1 MVSRRNYL
9 TVAIMML
16 ILFFMFQFT
25 GVMKNQLNE
34 YGVNEYDQ
42 STYTHLNAENTFSD
56 TVSGSSASADVFYV
70 GAVSEDVAKV
80 VSSWCEYSKRT
91 LQTYQTL
98 SACETVPE
106 NQLIILDGLTTVRTD
121 ADILILQEWI
131 DKGVNIIFAR
141 MPDVSV
147 IQKSAQLE
155 QMLGINRIVITNVT
169 LNGMHLFS
177 GFFLGGERIYEAQNK
192 EDEKRQDLDHNIP
205 WYVTGAGTKAYLVG
219 TLTDEVFDQTV
230 PRSLLEEFSNME
242 KTSVKNNLLPAVIWR
257 YGTTNSKVFC
267 VNDDFL
273 TDVSGIGILSA
284 MTAQISDYEI
294 YPVVNAQNLV
304 AADMPAFSSENE
316 EKMQELYAQSAS
328 AVYREI
334 IWPSLV
340 ALQETTG
347 AKLTCMV
354 SPQFTYDDE
363 QEPDGSEVA
372 YYLKQLKEQDGELG
386 WSATN
391 RSNLS
396 VSEKLTLDKPFW
408 KDYGANYK
416 ITSAYLRD
424 GSQKAD
430 AVQALK
436 NEDVRTVVVSDDD
449 STSPIISYAGE
460 NITQQKV
467 TSAGITH
474 TFSDDLKLR
483 SMETALGYSN
493 ITLDL
498 LSVTYPE
505 TEQDSWEKMLRK
517 LSPNLTTFWKPFEAF
532 THTTLSESDQRIR
545 RFLAIDYEQERQN
558 NNITVKVDN
567 FDQQAWFVLRLNGET
582 VKSVKGGKST
592 RIEDGAYLIC
602 AEKDTI
608 TIKVGRKSGM
618 YYGSGQKSGEQE

>member
-1 MVSRRNYL
+1 MVSRRNYI

-70 GAVSEDVAKV
+70 GAVGGDVAKV

-98 SACETVPE
+98 SACETVLE

-155 QMLGINRIVITNVT
+155 QMLGINRIASTNVT

-205 WYVTGAGTKAYLVG
+205 WYVTGAGTKTYLVG

-354 SPQFTYDDE
+354 SPQFMYDDE

-396 VSEKLTLDKPFW
+396 VSEKFTLDKPFW
-408 KDYGANYK
+408 KDYGADYK

-483 SMETALGYSN
+483 SMETTLGYSN

>member
-1 MVSRRNYL
+1 MVSRRNFL
-9 TVAIMML
+9 TITIMIL

-42 STYTHLNAENTFSD
+42 STYTQLNAESVFSNE
-56 TVSGSSASADVFYV
+56 VPANALADVFYI
-70 GAVSEDVAKV
+70 GIASGDVAKV
-80 VSSWCEYSKRT
+80 VSSWCEYSKRS
-91 LQTYQTL
+91 LQMYATL
-98 SACETVPE
+98 SACDNVPE
-106 NQLIILDGLTTVRTD
+106 NQLIILDGRTTVRTD
-121 ADILILQEWI
+121 ADITILQEWI

-141 MPDVSV
+141 MPDISV
-147 IQKSAQLE
+147 IQRSNQL
-155 QMLGINRIVITNVT
+155 QQILGIDHILSTDVT

-177 GFFLGGERIYEAQNK
+177 GFFLGGERIYEAQTK
-192 EDEKRQDLDHNIP
+192 EDEKRQDLDHDIP
-205 WYVTGAGTKAYLVG
+205 WYVTGAGTKTYLVG
-219 TLTDEVFDQTV
+219 TLTDEMFDATV
-230 PRSLLEEFSNME
+230 PQSLLDQYTNME
-242 KTSVKNNLLPAVIWR
+242 ELSAKNILLPAVIWR
-257 YGTTNSKVFC
+257 YGTINSKVFC

-273 TDVSGIGILSA
+273 MDELNLGILSA
-284 MTAQISDYEI
+284 ITAQITNYDI

-334 IWPSLV
+334 IWTSLV
-340 ALQETTG
+340 ALQETTD

-354 SPQFTYDDE
+354 TPQFDYDDA
-363 QEPDGSEVA
+363 QEPDGSAVT
-372 YYLKQLKEQDGELG
+372 YYLKQLKEQNGELG

-391 RSNLS
+391 QSNLS
-396 VSEKLTLDKPFW
+396 VADKLAIDKTFW
-408 KDYGANYK
+408 KNYGADYK
-416 ITSAYLRD
+416 IASAYLRD
-424 GSQKAD
+424 GSQKSA
-430 AVQALK
+430 AALALK
-436 NEDVRTVVVSDDD
+436 DEDVRTLVVADEDT
-449 STSPIISYAGE
+449 TSPIISYATD

-517 LSPNLTTFWKPFEAF
+517 LSPNLTTFWKPFEVF

-545 RFLAIDYEQERQN
+545 RFLAIDYEQERQDD
-558 NNITVKVDN
+558 NITVRVKN

-582 VKSVKGGKST
+582 VKSVKGGSST
-592 RIEDGAYLIC
+592 KIEDGAYLIC
-602 AEKDTI
+602 AEKDKI

>member
-1 MVSRRNYL
+1 MVSRRNFL
-9 TVAIMML
+9 TITIMIL

-42 STYTHLNAENTFSD
+42 STYTQLNAESVFSNE
-56 TVSGSSASADVFYV
+56 VPANALADVFYI
-70 GAVSEDVAKV
+70 GIASGDVAKV
-80 VSSWCEYSKRT
+80 VSSWCEYSKRS
-91 LQTYQTL
+91 LQMYATL
-98 SACETVPE
+98 SACDNVPE
-106 NQLIILDGLTTVRTD
+106 NQLIILDGRTTVRTD
-121 ADILILQEWI
+121 ADITILQEWI

-141 MPDVSV
+141 MPDISV
-147 IQKSAQLE
+147 IQRSNQL
-155 QMLGINRIVITNVT
+155 QQILGIDHILSTDVT

-177 GFFLGGERIYEAQNK
+177 GFFLGGERIYEAQTK
-192 EDEKRQDLDHNIP
+192 EDEKRQDLDHDIP
-205 WYVTGAGTKAYLVG
+205 WYVTGAGTKTYLVG
-219 TLTDEVFDQTV
+219 TLTDETFDATV
-230 PRSLLEEFSNME
+230 PQSLLDQYTNME
-242 KTSVKNNLLPAVIWR
+242 ELSAKNILLPAVIWR
-257 YGTTNSKVFC
+257 YGTINSKVFC

-273 TDVSGIGILSA
+273 MDELNLGILSA
-284 MTAQISDYEI
+284 ITAQITNYDI

-334 IWPSLV
+334 IWTSLV
-340 ALQETTG
+340 ALQETTD

-354 SPQFTYDDE
+354 TPQFDYDDA
-363 QEPDGSEVA
+363 QEPDGSAVT
-372 YYLKQLKEQDGELG
+372 YYLKQLKEQNGELG

-391 RSNLS
+391 QSNLS
-396 VSEKLTLDKPFW
+396 VADKLAIDKTFW
-408 KDYGANYK
+408 KNYGADYK
-416 ITSAYLRD
+416 IASAYLRD
-424 GSQKAD
+424 GSQKSA
-430 AVQALK
+430 AALALK
-436 NEDVRTVVVSDDD
+436 DEDVRTLVVADEDT
-449 STSPIISYAGE
+449 TSPIISYATD

-498 LSVTYPE
+498 LSVTYPK
-505 TEQDSWEKMLRK
+505 TKQDSWEKMLRK

-545 RFLAIDYEQERQN
+545 RFLAIDYEQERQGD
-558 NNITVKVDN
+558 NIAVMVKN

-582 VKSVKGGKST
+582 VKSVKGGSST
-592 RIEDGAYLIC
+592 KIEDGAYLIC
-602 AEKDTI
+602 AEKDKI

>member
-1 MVSRRNYL
+1 MVSRRNFL
-9 TVAIMML
+9 TITIMIL

-42 STYTHLNAENTFSD
+42 STYTQLNVESVFSNE
-56 TVSGSSASADVFYV
+56 VPANALADVFYI
-70 GAVSEDVAKV
+70 GIASGDVAKV
-80 VSSWCEYSKRT
+80 VSSWCEYSKRS
-91 LQTYQTL
+91 LQMYATL
-98 SACETVPE
+98 SACDNVPE
-106 NQLIILDGLTTVRTD
+106 NQLIILDGRTMVRTD
-121 ADILILQEWI
+121 ADITILQEWI

-141 MPDVSV
+141 MPDISV
-147 IQKSAQLE
+147 IQRSDQLQ
-155 QMLGINRIVITNVT
+155 QMLGIDRILSTDVT

-177 GFFLGGERIYEAQNK
+177 GFFLGGERIYEAQTK
-192 EDEKRQDLDHNIP
+192 EDEKRQDLDYDIP
-205 WYVTGAGTKAYLVG
+205 WYVTGAGTKTYLVG
-219 TLTDEVFDQTV
+219 TLTDETFDATV
-230 PRSLLEEFSNME
+230 PQSLLDQYANME
-242 KTSVKNNLLPAVIWR
+242 ELSAKNNLLPAVIWR

-273 TDVSGIGILSA
+273 MDVSNLGILSA
-284 MTAQISDYEI
+284 ITAQITDYDI

-340 ALQETTG
+340 ALQETTD

-354 SPQFTYDDE
+354 TPQFTYDDA
-363 QEPDGSEVA
+363 QKPDGSAVA
-372 YYLKQLKEQDGELG
+372 YYLKQLKEQNGELG

-391 RSNLS
+391 RSDLS
-396 VSEKLTLDKPFW
+396 VADKLAIDKPFW
-408 KDYGANYK
+408 KNYGADYK
-416 ITSAYLRD
+416 ITSVYLRD
-424 GSQKAD
+424 GSQKSA
-430 AVQALK
+430 AALALK
-436 NEDVRTVVVSDDD
+436 NEDVRTLVVADEDA
-449 STSPIISYAGE
+449 TSPIISYATD

-498 LSVTYPE
+498 LSVTYPK
-505 TEQDSWEKMLRK
+505 TKQDSWEKMLRK

-545 RFLAIDYEQERQN
+545 RFLAIDYEQERQDD
-558 NNITVKVDN
+558 NITVRVKN

-582 VKSVKGGKST
+582 VKSVKGGTST
-592 RIEDGAYLIC
+592 KIEDGAYLIC
-602 AEKDTI
+602 AEKDEI

>member
-1 MVSRRNYL
+1 MVSRRNFL
-9 TVAIMML
+9 TITIMIL

-42 STYTHLNAENTFSD
+42 STYTQLNAESVFSNE
-56 TVSGSSASADVFYV
+56 VPANALADVFYI
-70 GAVSEDVAKV
+70 GIASGDVAKV
-80 VSSWCEYSKRT
+80 VSSWCEYSKRS
-91 LQTYQTL
+91 LQMYATL
-98 SACETVPE
+98 SACDNVPE
-106 NQLIILDGLTTVRTD
+106 NQLIILDGRTMVRTD
-121 ADILILQEWI
+121 ADITILQEWI

-141 MPDVSV
+141 MPDISV
-147 IQKSAQLE
+147 IQRSNQL
-155 QMLGINRIVITNVT
+155 QQILGIDHILSTDVT

-177 GFFLGGERIYEAQNK
+177 GFFLGGERIYEAQTK
-192 EDEKRQDLDHNIP
+192 EDEKRQDLDHDIP
-205 WYVTGAGTKAYLVG
+205 WYVTGAGTKTYLVG
-219 TLTDEVFDQTV
+219 TLTDETFDATV
-230 PRSLLEEFSNME
+230 PQSLLDQYANME
-242 KTSVKNNLLPAVIWR
+242 ELSAKNILLPAVIWR
-257 YGTTNSKVFC
+257 YGTINSKVFC

-273 TDVSGIGILSA
+273 MDVSNLGILSA
-284 MTAQISDYEI
+284 ITAQITNYDI

-334 IWPSLV
+334 IWTSLV
-340 ALQETTG
+340 ALQETTD

-354 SPQFTYDDE
+354 TPQFDYDDA
-363 QEPDGSEVA
+363 QEPDGSAVT
-372 YYLKQLKEQDGELG
+372 YYLKQLKEQNGELG

-391 RSNLS
+391 QSNLS
-396 VSEKLTLDKPFW
+396 VADKLAIDKPFW
-408 KDYGANYK
+408 KNYGADYK

-424 GSQKAD
+424 GSQKSA
-430 AVQALK
+430 AALALK
-436 NEDVRTVVVSDDD
+436 DEDVRTLVVADEDT
-449 STSPIISYAGE
+449 TSPIISYATD

-498 LSVTYPE
+498 LSVTYPK
-505 TEQDSWEKMLRK
+505 TKQDSWEKMLRK

-545 RFLAIDYEQERQN
+545 RFLAIDYEQERQGD
-558 NNITVKVDN
+558 NITVRVKN

-582 VKSVKGGKST
+582 VKSVKGGSST
-592 RIEDGAYLIC
+592 KIEDGAYLIC
-602 AEKDTI
+602 AEKDKI

>member
-1 MVSRRNYL
+1 MVSRRNFL

-42 STYTHLNAENTFSD
+42 STYTHLNAESVFSNEVPVNT
-56 TVSGSSASADVFYV
+56 SADVFYI
-70 GAVSEDVAKV
+70 GMASGDVAKV
-80 VSSWCEYSKRT
+80 VSSWCEYSKRS
-91 LQTYQTL
+91 LQMYATL
-98 SACETVPE
+98 SACDNVPE
-106 NQLIILDGLTTVRTD
+106 NQLIILDGRTTVRTD
-121 ADILILQEWI
+121 ADITILQEWI

-141 MPDVSV
+141 MPDISV
-147 IQKSAQLE
+147 IQRSDQLQ
-155 QMLGINRIVITNVT
+155 QMLGIDRILSTDVT

-177 GFFLGGERIYEAQNK
+177 GFFLGGERIYEAQTK
-192 EDEKRQDLDHNIP
+192 EDEKRQDLDHDIP
-205 WYVTGAGTKAYLVG
+205 WYVTGAGTKTYLVG
-219 TLTDEVFDQTV
+219 TLTDETFDATV
-230 PRSLLEEFSNME
+230 PQSLLDQYANME
-242 KTSVKNNLLPAVIWR
+242 ELSAKNNLLPAVIWR

-273 TDVSGIGILSA
+273 MDVSNLGILSA
-284 MTAQISDYEI
+284 ITAQITDYDI

-340 ALQETTG
+340 ALQETTD

-354 SPQFTYDDE
+354 TPQFTYDDA
-363 QEPDGSEVA
+363 QEPDGSAVT
-372 YYLKQLKEQDGELG
+372 YYLKQLKEQNGELG

-391 RSNLS
+391 RSDLS
-396 VSEKLTLDKPFW
+396 VADKLAIDKTFW
-408 KDYGANYK
+408 KNYGADYK
-416 ITSAYLRD
+416 IASAYLRD
-424 GSQKAD
+424 GSQKSA
-430 AVQALK
+430 AALALK
-436 NEDVRTVVVSDDD
+436 NEDVRTLVVAGEDT
-449 STSPIISYAGE
+449 TSPIISYATD

-545 RFLAIDYEQERQN
+545 RFLAIDYEQERQGD
-558 NNITVKVDN
+558 NIAVMVKN

-582 VKSVKGGKST
+582 VKSVKGGSST
-592 RIEDGAYLIC
+592 KIEDGAYLIC
-602 AEKDTI
+602 AEKDKI

>member
-1 MVSRRNYL
+1 MVSRRNFL
-9 TVAIMML
+9 TITIMIL

-42 STYTHLNAENTFSD
+42 STYTQLNAESVFSNE
-56 TVSGSSASADVFYV
+56 VPANALADVFYI
-70 GAVSEDVAKV
+70 GIASGDVAKV
-80 VSSWCEYSKRT
+80 VSSWCEYSKRS
-91 LQTYQTL
+91 LQMYATL
-98 SACETVPE
+98 SACDNVPE
-106 NQLIILDGLTTVRTD
+106 NQLIILDGRTMVRTD
-121 ADILILQEWI
+121 TDITILQEWI

-141 MPDVSV
+141 MPDISV
-147 IQKSAQLE
+147 IQRSNQL
-155 QMLGINRIVITNVT
+155 QQILGIDHILSTDVT

-177 GFFLGGERIYEAQNK
+177 GFFLGGERIYEAQTK
-192 EDEKRQDLDHNIP
+192 EDEKRQDLDHDIP
-205 WYVTGAGTKAYLVG
+205 WYVTGAGTKTYLVG
-219 TLTDEVFDQTV
+219 TLTDEMFDATV
-230 PRSLLEEFSNME
+230 PQSLLDQYTNME
-242 KTSVKNNLLPAVIWR
+242 ELSAKNILLPAVIWR
-257 YGTTNSKVFC
+257 YGTINSKVFC

-273 TDVSGIGILSA
+273 MDELNLGILSA
-284 MTAQISDYEI
+284 ITAQITNYDI

-340 ALQETTG
+340 ALQETTD

-354 SPQFTYDDE
+354 TPQFDYDDA
-363 QEPDGSEVA
+363 QEPDGSAVT
-372 YYLKQLKEQDGELG
+372 YYLKQLKEQNGELG

-391 RSNLS
+391 QSNLS
-396 VSEKLTLDKPFW
+396 VADKLAIDKTFW
-408 KDYGANYK
+408 KNYGADYK
-416 ITSAYLRD
+416 IASAYLRD
-424 GSQKAD
+424 GSQKSA
-430 AVQALK
+430 AALALK
-436 NEDVRTVVVSDDD
+436 DEDVRTLVVADEDT
-449 STSPIISYAGE
+449 TSPIISYATD

-498 LSVTYPE
+498 LSVTYPK
-505 TEQDSWEKMLRK
+505 TKQDSWEKMLRK

-545 RFLAIDYEQERQN
+545 RFLAIDYEQERQGD
-558 NNITVKVDN
+558 NIAVMVKN

-582 VKSVKGGKST
+582 VKSVKGGSST
-592 RIEDGAYLIC
+592 KIEDGAYLIC
-602 AEKDTI
+602 AEKDKI

>member
-42 STYTHLNAENTFSD
+42 STYTQLNAENTFSS
-56 TVSGSSASADVFYV
+56 TVSGVNASADVFYV
-70 GAVSEDVAKV
+70 GEASGDVSKV
-80 VSSWCEYSKRT
+80 VSCWCEYSKRT
-91 LQTYQTL
+91 VQTYQAL
-98 SACETVPE
+98 SACEAVPK
-106 NQLIILDGLTTVRTD
+106 NQIIILDGLTTVRTE
-121 ADILILQEWI
+121 ADINIIQEWM
-131 DKGVNIIFAR
+131 DKGVVLIFAR
-141 MPDVSV
+141 MPDVAV
-147 IQKSAQLE
+147 IQSSVQLQ
-155 QMLGINRIVITNVT
+155 QMLGIDQILRTNVT
-169 LNGMHLFS
+169 LDGMHLFS
-177 GFFLGGERIYEAQNK
+177 GFFLGGERIYEAQTK
-192 EDEKRQDLDHNIP
+192 EDEKRQDLDHDIP
-205 WYVTGAGTKAYLVG
+205 WYVTGAGTKTYLVG
-219 TLTDEVFDQTV
+219 TLTDETFDATV
-230 PRSLLEEFSNME
+230 PQSLLDQYTNME
-242 KTSVKNNLLPAVIWR
+242 EISAKNNLLPAVIWR
-257 YGTTNSKVFC
+257 YGTANSKVFC

-273 TDVSGIGILSA
+273 TDVSNLGILSA
-284 MTAQISDYEI
+284 IAAQITDYDI

-304 AADMPAFSSENE
+304 AADMPAFRSENE

-354 SPQFTYDDE
+354 TPQFTYDDA
-363 QEPDGSEVA
+363 QEPDGSVVA
-372 YYLKQLKEQDGELG
+372 YYLKQLKEQNGELG
-386 WSATN
+386 WSMTN

-396 VSEKLTLDKPFW
+396 IADKLAMDKPFW
-408 KDYGANYK
+408 KTYGADYK

-424 GSQKAD
+424 GSQKSA
-430 AVQALK
+430 AALALK
-436 NEDVRTVVVSDDD
+436 NEDVRTFVVADEDA
-449 STSPIISYAGE
+449 TSPIISYATDH
-460 NITQQKV
+460 ITQQKV

-498 LSVTYPE
+498 FSVTYPE

-517 LSPNLTTFWKPFEAF
+517 ISPNLTTFWKPFEAF

-545 RFLAIDYEQERQN
+545 RFLAIDYEQERQDD
-558 NNITVKVDN
+558 NITVRLKN

-582 VKSVKGGKST
+582 VKSVKGGTSAK
-592 RIEDGAYLIC
+592 IEDGAYLIC
-602 AEKDTI
+602 AEKDEI
-608 TIKVGRKSGM
+608 TIEVGRKSGM

>member
-70 GAVSEDVAKV
+70 GAVGGDVAKV

-155 QMLGINRIVITNVT
+155 QMLGINRIASTNVT

-205 WYVTGAGTKAYLVG
+205 WYVTGAGTKTYLVG

-304 AADMPAFSSENE
+304 AADMSAFSSENE

-396 VSEKLTLDKPFW
+396 VSEKFTLDKPFW
-408 KDYGANYK
+408 KDYGADYK
-416 ITSAYLRD
+416 ITSAYLRE

-449 STSPIISYAGE
+449 STSPIISYADE

-467 TSAGITH
+467 MSAGITH

-567 FDQQAWFVLRLNGET
+567 FDQQAWFVLCLNGET

>member
-1 MVSRRNYL
+1 MVSRRNFL
-9 TVAIMML
+9 TITIMIL

-42 STYTHLNAENTFSD
+42 STYTQLNAESVFSNE
-56 TVSGSSASADVFYV
+56 VPANALADVFYI
-70 GAVSEDVAKV
+70 GMASGDVAKV
-80 VSSWCEYSKRT
+80 VSSWCEYSKRS
-91 LQTYQTL
+91 LQMYATL
-98 SACETVPE
+98 SACDNVPE
-106 NQLIILDGLTTVRTD
+106 NQLIILDGRTTVRTD
-121 ADILILQEWI
+121 ADITILQEWI

-141 MPDVSV
+141 MPDISV
-147 IQKSAQLE
+147 IQRSNQLQ
-155 QMLGINRIVITNVT
+155 QMLGIDRILSTDVT

-177 GFFLGGERIYEAQNK
+177 GFFLGGERIYEAQTK
-192 EDEKRQDLDHNIP
+192 EDEKRQDLDHDIP
-205 WYVTGAGTKAYLVG
+205 WYVTGAGTKTYLVG
-219 TLTDEVFDQTV
+219 TLTDEMFDATV
-230 PRSLLEEFSNME
+230 PQSLLDQYTNME
-242 KTSVKNNLLPAVIWR
+242 ELSAKNILLPAVIWR
-257 YGTTNSKVFC
+257 YGTINSKVFC

-273 TDVSGIGILSA
+273 MDELNLGILSA
-284 MTAQISDYEI
+284 ITAQITNYDI

-334 IWPSLV
+334 IWTSLV
-340 ALQETTG
+340 ALQETTD

-354 SPQFTYDDE
+354 TPQFDYDDA
-363 QEPDGSEVA
+363 QEPDGSAVT
-372 YYLKQLKEQDGELG
+372 YYLKQLKEQNGELG

-391 RSNLS
+391 QSNLS
-396 VSEKLTLDKPFW
+396 VADKLAIDKPFW
-408 KDYGANYK
+408 KNYGADYK
-416 ITSAYLRD
+416 IASAYLRD
-424 GSQKAD
+424 GSQKSA
-430 AVQALK
+430 AALALK
-436 NEDVRTVVVSDDD
+436 DEDVRTLVVADEDT
-449 STSPIISYAGE
+449 TSPIISYATD

-498 LSVTYPE
+498 LSVTYPK
-505 TEQDSWEKMLRK
+505 TKQDSWEKMLRK

-545 RFLAIDYEQERQN
+545 RFLAIDYEQERQGD
-558 NNITVKVDN
+558 NITVRVKN

-582 VKSVKGGKST
+582 VKSVKGGTST
-592 RIEDGAYLIC
+592 KIEDGAYLIC
-602 AEKDTI
+602 AEKDKI

>member
-1 MVSRRNYL
+1 MVSRRNFL

-42 STYTHLNAENTFSD
+42 STYTHLNAESAFSNEVPVNT
-56 TVSGSSASADVFYV
+56 SADVFYI
-70 GAVSEDVAKV
+70 GMASGDVAKV
-80 VSSWCEYSKRT
+80 VSSWCEYSKRSQ
-91 LQTYQTL
+91 QTYVTL
-98 SACETVPE
+98 SACDNVPE
-106 NQLIILDGLTTVRTD
+106 HQLIILDGRTMVRTD
-121 ADILILQEWI
+121 ADITILQEWI

-141 MPDVSV
+141 MPDISV
-147 IQKSAQLE
+147 IQRSDQLQ
-155 QMLGINRIVITNVT
+155 QMLGIDRILSTDVT

-177 GFFLGGERIYEAQNK
+177 GFFLGGERIYEAQTK
-192 EDEKRQDLDHNIP
+192 EDEKRQDLDHDIP
-205 WYVTGAGTKAYLVG
+205 WYVTGAGTKTYLVG
-219 TLTDEVFDQTV
+219 TLTDETFDATV
-230 PRSLLEEFSNME
+230 PQSLLDQYANME
-242 KTSVKNNLLPAVIWR
+242 ELSAKNNLLPAVIWR
-257 YGTTNSKVFC
+257 YGTANSKVFC

-273 TDVSGIGILSA
+273 TDVSDLGILSA
-284 MTAQISDYEI
+284 IAAQITDYDI

-340 ALQETTG
+340 ALQETTD
-347 AKLTCMV
+347 AKLTCMDT
-354 SPQFTYDDE
+354 PQFTYDDA
-363 QEPDGSEVA
+363 QEPDGSAVA
-372 YYLKQLKEQDGELG
+372 YYLKQLKEQNGELG

-391 RSNLS
+391 RSDLS
-396 VSEKLTLDKPFW
+396 VADKLAIDKPFW
-408 KDYGANYK
+408 KNYGADYK

-424 GSQKAD
+424 GSQKSA
-430 AVQALK
+430 AALALK
-436 NEDVRTVVVSDDD
+436 NEDVRTLVVADEDA
-449 STSPIISYAGE
+449 TSPIISYATD

-505 TEQDSWEKMLRK
+505 TKQDSWEKMLRK
-517 LSPNLTTFWKPFEAF
+517 FSPNLTTFWKPFEAF

-545 RFLAIDYEQERQN
+545 RFLAIDYEQERQDD
-558 NNITVKVDN
+558 NITVRVKN

-582 VKSVKGGKST
+582 VKSVKGGTST
-592 RIEDGAYLIC
+592 KIEDGAYLIW
-602 AEKDTI
+602 AEKDEI

>member
-1 MVSRRNYL
+1 MVSRRNFL

-42 STYTHLNAENTFSD
+42 STYTHLNAESAFSNEVPVNT
-56 TVSGSSASADVFYV
+56 SADVFYI
-70 GAVSEDVAKV
+70 GMASGDVAKV
-80 VSSWCEYSKRT
+80 VSSWCEYSKRS
-91 LQTYQTL
+91 LQMYVTL
-98 SACETVPE
+98 SACDNVPE
-106 NQLIILDGLTTVRTD
+106 NQLIILDGRTTVRTD
-121 ADILILQEWI
+121 ADITILQEWI

-141 MPDVSV
+141 MPDISV
-147 IQKSAQLE
+147 IQRSDQLQ
-155 QMLGINRIVITNVT
+155 QMLGIDRILSTDVT

-177 GFFLGGERIYEAQNK
+177 GFFLGGERIYEAQKK
-192 EDEKRQDLDHNIP
+192 EDEKRQDLDHDIP
-205 WYVTGAGTKAYLVG
+205 WYVTGAGTKTYLVG
-219 TLTDEVFDQTV
+219 TLTDEMFDATV
-230 PRSLLEEFSNME
+230 PQSLLDQYANME
-242 KTSVKNNLLPAVIWR
+242 ELSAKNNLLPAVIWR

-273 TDVSGIGILSA
+273 MDVSNLGILSA
-284 MTAQISDYEI
+284 ITAQITDYDI

-340 ALQETTG
+340 ALQETTD

-354 SPQFTYDDE
+354 TPQFTYDDA
-363 QEPDGSEVA
+363 QEPDGSAVT
-372 YYLKQLKEQDGELG
+372 YYLKQLKEQNGELG

-391 RSNLS
+391 QSNLS
-396 VSEKLTLDKPFW
+396 VADKLAIDKTFW
-408 KDYGANYK
+408 KNYGADYK
-416 ITSAYLRD
+416 IASAYLRD
-424 GSQKAD
+424 GSQKSA
-430 AVQALK
+430 AALALK
-436 NEDVRTVVVSDDD
+436 DEDVRTLVVADEDT
-449 STSPIISYAGE
+449 TSPIISYATD

-498 LSVTYPE
+498 LSVTYPK
-505 TEQDSWEKMLRK
+505 TKQDSWEKMLRK

-545 RFLAIDYEQERQN
+545 RFLAIDYEQERQGD
-558 NNITVKVDN
+558 NIAVMVKN

-582 VKSVKGGKST
+582 VKSVKGGSST
-592 RIEDGAYLIC
+592 KIEDGAYLIC
-602 AEKDTI
+602 AEKDKI

>member
-56 TVSGSSASADVFYV
+56 TVSGSSASEDVFYV
-70 GAVSEDVAKV
+70 GAVSGDVAKV

-91 LQTYQTL
+91 LQTCQTL

-155 QMLGINRIVITNVT
+155 QMLGINSIVTTDVT

-205 WYVTGAGTKAYLVG
+205 WYVTGAGTKTYLVG

-267 VNDDFL
+267 MNDDFL

-363 QEPDGSEVA
+363 QEPDGSEVT

-408 KDYGANYK
+408 KDYGADYK

>member
-1 MVSRRNYL
+1 MVSRRNFL
-9 TVAIMML
+9 TITIMIL

-42 STYTHLNAENTFSD
+42 STYTQLNVESVFSNE
-56 TVSGSSASADVFYV
+56 VPANALADVFYI
-70 GAVSEDVAKV
+70 GIASGDVAKV
-80 VSSWCEYSKRT
+80 VSSWCEYSKRS
-91 LQTYQTL
+91 LQMYATL
-98 SACETVPE
+98 SACDNVPE
-106 NQLIILDGLTTVRTD
+106 NQLIILDGRTTVRTD
-121 ADILILQEWI
+121 ADITILQEWI

-141 MPDVSV
+141 MPDISV
-147 IQKSAQLE
+147 IQRSNQL
-155 QMLGINRIVITNVT
+155 QQILGIDHILSTDVT

-177 GFFLGGERIYEAQNK
+177 GFFLGGERIYEAQTK
-192 EDEKRQDLDHNIP
+192 EDEKRQDLDHDIP
-205 WYVTGAGTKAYLVG
+205 WYVTGAGTKTYLVG
-219 TLTDEVFDQTV
+219 TLTDEMFDATV
-230 PRSLLEEFSNME
+230 PQSLLDQYTNME
-242 KTSVKNNLLPAVIWR
+242 ELSAKNILLPAVIWR
-257 YGTTNSKVFC
+257 YGTINSKVFC

-273 TDVSGIGILSA
+273 MDELNLGILSA
-284 MTAQISDYEI
+284 ITAQITNYDI

-334 IWPSLV
+334 IWTSLV
-340 ALQETTG
+340 ALQETTD

-354 SPQFTYDDE
+354 TPQFDYDDA
-363 QEPDGSEVA
+363 QEPDGSAVT
-372 YYLKQLKEQDGELG
+372 YYLKQLKEQNGELG

-391 RSNLS
+391 QSNLS
-396 VSEKLTLDKPFW
+396 VADKLAIDKTFW
-408 KDYGANYK
+408 KNYGADYK
-416 ITSAYLRD
+416 IASAYLRD
-424 GSQKAD
+424 GSQKSA
-430 AVQALK
+430 AALALK
-436 NEDVRTVVVSDDD
+436 DEDVRTLVVADEDT
-449 STSPIISYAGE
+449 TSPIISYATD

-498 LSVTYPE
+498 LSVTYPK
-505 TEQDSWEKMLRK
+505 TKQDSWEKMLRK

-545 RFLAIDYEQERQN
+545 RFLAIDYEQERQGD
-558 NNITVKVDN
+558 NITVRVKN

-582 VKSVKGGKST
+582 VKSVKGGTST
-592 RIEDGAYLIC
+592 KIEDGAYLIC
-602 AEKDTI
+602 AEKDKI
-608 TIKVGRKSGM
+608 IIKVGRKSGM

>member
-1 MVSRRNYL
+1 MVSRRNFL
-9 TVAIMML
+9 TITIMIL

-42 STYTHLNAENTFSD
+42 STYTQLNAESVFSNE
-56 TVSGSSASADVFYV
+56 VPANALADVFYI
-70 GAVSEDVAKV
+70 GMASGDVAKV
-80 VSSWCEYSKRT
+80 VSSWCEYSKRS
-91 LQTYQTL
+91 LQMYATL
-98 SACETVPE
+98 SACDNVPE
-106 NQLIILDGLTTVRTD
+106 NQLIILDGRTTVRTD
-121 ADILILQEWI
+121 ADITILQEWI

-141 MPDVSV
+141 MPDISV
-147 IQKSAQLE
+147 IQRSDQLQ
-155 QMLGINRIVITNVT
+155 QMLGIDRILSTDVT

-177 GFFLGGERIYEAQNK
+177 GFFLGGERIYEAQTK
-192 EDEKRQDLDHNIP
+192 EDEKRQDLDHDIP
-205 WYVTGAGTKAYLVG
+205 WYVTGAGTKTYLVG
-219 TLTDEVFDQTV
+219 TLTDEMFDATV
-230 PRSLLEEFSNME
+230 PQSLLDQYTNME
-242 KTSVKNNLLPAVIWR
+242 ELSAKNILLPAVIWR
-257 YGTTNSKVFC
+257 YGTINSKVFC

-273 TDVSGIGILSA
+273 MDELNLGILSA
-284 MTAQISDYEI
+284 ITAQITNYDI

-334 IWPSLV
+334 IWTSLV
-340 ALQETTG
+340 ALQETTD

-354 SPQFTYDDE
+354 TPQFTYDDA

-372 YYLKQLKEQDGELG
+372 YYLKQLKEQNGELG

-391 RSNLS
+391 RSDLS
-396 VSEKLTLDKPFW
+396 VADKLAIDKPFW
-408 KDYGANYK
+408 KNYGADYK

-424 GSQKAD
+424 GSQKSA
-430 AVQALK
+430 AALALK
-436 NEDVRTVVVSDDD
+436 DEDVRTLVVADEDT
-449 STSPIISYAGE
+449 TSPIISYATD

-498 LSVTYPE
+498 LSVTYPK
-505 TEQDSWEKMLRK
+505 TKQDSWEKMLRK

-545 RFLAIDYEQERQN
+545 RFLAIDYEQERQGD
-558 NNITVKVDN
+558 NIAVMVKN

-582 VKSVKGGKST
+582 VKSVKGGSST
-592 RIEDGAYLIC
+592 KIEDGAYLIC
-602 AEKDTI
+602 AEKDKI

>member
-1 MVSRRNYL
+1 MVSRRNFL
-9 TVAIMML
+9 TITIMIL

-42 STYTHLNAENTFSD
+42 STYTQLNAESVFSNE
-56 TVSGSSASADVFYV
+56 VPVNMSADVFYI
-70 GAVSEDVAKV
+70 GMASGDVAKV
-80 VSSWCEYSKRT
+80 VSSWCEYSKRS
-91 LQTYQTL
+91 LQMYATL
-98 SACETVPE
+98 SACDNVPE
-106 NQLIILDGLTTVRTD
+106 NQLIILDGRTTVRTD
-121 ADILILQEWI
+121 ADITILQEWI
-131 DKGVNIIFAR
+131 GKGVNIIFAR
-141 MPDVSV
+141 MPDISV
-147 IQKSAQLE
+147 IQRSNQL
-155 QMLGINRIVITNVT
+155 QQILGIDHILSTDVT

-177 GFFLGGERIYEAQNK
+177 GFFLGGERIYEAQTK
-192 EDEKRQDLDHNIP
+192 EDEKRQDLDHDIP
-205 WYVTGAGTKAYLVG
+205 WYVTGAGTKTYLVG
-219 TLTDEVFDQTV
+219 TLTDEMFDATV
-230 PRSLLEEFSNME
+230 PQSLLDQYTNME
-242 KTSVKNNLLPAVIWR
+242 ELSAKNILLPAVIWR
-257 YGTTNSKVFC
+257 YGTINSKVFC

-273 TDVSGIGILSA
+273 MDELNLGILSA
-284 MTAQISDYEI
+284 ITAQITNYDI

-334 IWPSLV
+334 IWTSLV
-340 ALQETTG
+340 ALQETTD

-354 SPQFTYDDE
+354 TPQFDYDDA
-363 QEPDGSEVA
+363 QEPDGSAVT
-372 YYLKQLKEQDGELG
+372 YYLKQLKEQNGELG

-391 RSNLS
+391 QSNLC
-396 VSEKLTLDKPFW
+396 VADKLAIDKTFW
-408 KDYGANYK
+408 KNYGADYK
-416 ITSAYLRD
+416 IASAYLRD
-424 GSQKAD
+424 GSQKSA
-430 AVQALK
+430 AALALK
-436 NEDVRTVVVSDDD
+436 DEDVRTLVVAGEDT
-449 STSPIISYAGE
+449 TSPIISYATD

-498 LSVTYPE
+498 LSVTYPK
-505 TEQDSWEKMLRK
+505 TKQDSWEKMLRK

-545 RFLAIDYEQERQN
+545 RFLAIDYEQERQGD
-558 NNITVKVDN
+558 NIAVMVKN

-582 VKSVKGGKST
+582 VKSVKGGSST
-592 RIEDGAYLIC
+592 KIEDGAYLIC
-602 AEKDTI
+602 AEKDKI

>member
-1 MVSRRNYL
+1 MVSRRNFL

-42 STYTHLNAENTFSD
+42 STYTQLNAESVFSNEVPVNT
-56 TVSGSSASADVFYV
+56 SADVFYI
-70 GAVSEDVAKV
+70 GMASGDVAKV
-80 VSSWCEYSKRT
+80 VSSWCEYSKRS
-91 LQTYQTL
+91 LQMYATL
-98 SACETVPE
+98 SACDNVPE
-106 NQLIILDGLTTVRTD
+106 NQLIILDGRTTVRTD
-121 ADILILQEWI
+121 ADITILQEWI

-141 MPDVSV
+141 MPDISV
-147 IQKSAQLE
+147 IQRSNQL
-155 QMLGINRIVITNVT
+155 QQILGIDHILSTDVT

-177 GFFLGGERIYEAQNK
+177 GFFLGGERIYEAQTK
-192 EDEKRQDLDHNIP
+192 EDEKRQDLDHDIP
-205 WYVTGAGTKAYLVG
+205 WYVTGAGTKTYLVG
-219 TLTDEVFDQTV
+219 TLTDEMFDATV
-230 PRSLLEEFSNME
+230 PQSLLDQYTNME
-242 KTSVKNNLLPAVIWR
+242 ELSAKNILLPAVIWR
-257 YGTTNSKVFC
+257 YGTINSKVFC

-273 TDVSGIGILSA
+273 MDELNLGILSA
-284 MTAQISDYEI
+284 ITAQITNYDI

-334 IWPSLV
+334 IWTSLV
-340 ALQETTG
+340 ALQETTD

-354 SPQFTYDDE
+354 TPQFDYDDA
-363 QEPDGSEVA
+363 QEPDGSAVT
-372 YYLKQLKEQDGELG
+372 YYLKQLKEQNGELG

-391 RSNLS
+391 QSNLS
-396 VSEKLTLDKPFW
+396 VADKLAIDKTFW
-408 KDYGANYK
+408 KNYGADYK
-416 ITSAYLRD
+416 IASAYLRD
-424 GSQKAD
+424 GSQKSA
-430 AVQALK
+430 AALALK
-436 NEDVRTVVVSDDD
+436 DEDVRTLVVADEDT
-449 STSPIISYAGE
+449 TSPIISYATD

-498 LSVTYPE
+498 LSVTYPK
-505 TEQDSWEKMLRK
+505 TKQDSWEKMLRK

-545 RFLAIDYEQERQN
+545 RFLAIDYEQERQGD
-558 NNITVKVDN
+558 NIAVMVKN

-582 VKSVKGGKST
+582 VKSVKGGSST
-592 RIEDGAYLIC
+592 KIEDGAYLIC
-602 AEKDTI
+602 AEKDKI

>member
-1 MVSRRNYL
+1 MVSRRNFL
-9 TVAIMML
+9 TITIMIL

-42 STYTHLNAENTFSD
+42 STYTQLNAESVFSNEMP
-56 TVSGSSASADVFYV
+56 ANALADVFYI
-70 GAVSEDVAKV
+70 GIASGDAAKV
-80 VSSWCEYSKRT
+80 VSSWCEYSKRS
-91 LQTYQTL
+91 LQMYATL
-98 SACETVPE
+98 SACDNVPE
-106 NQLIILDGLTTVRTD
+106 NQLIILDGRTMVRTD
-121 ADILILQEWI
+121 TDITILQEWI

-141 MPDVSV
+141 MPDISV
-147 IQKSAQLE
+147 IQRSDQLQ
-155 QMLGINRIVITNVT
+155 QMLGIDRILSTDVT

-177 GFFLGGERIYEAQNK
+177 GFFLGGERIYEAQTK
-192 EDEKRQDLDHNIP
+192 EDEKRQDLDHDIP
-205 WYVTGAGTKAYLVG
+205 WYVTGAGTKTYLVG
-219 TLTDEVFDQTV
+219 TLTDETFDATV
-230 PRSLLEEFSNME
+230 PQSLLDQYANME
-242 KTSVKNNLLPAVIWR
+242 ELSAKNNLLPAVIWR

-273 TDVSGIGILSA
+273 MDVSNLGILSA
-284 MTAQISDYEI
+284 ITAQITDYDI

-340 ALQETTG
+340 ALQETTD

-354 SPQFTYDDE
+354 TPQFTYDDA

-372 YYLKQLKEQDGELG
+372 YYLKQLKEQNGELG

-391 RSNLS
+391 RSDLS
-396 VSEKLTLDKPFW
+396 VADKLAIDKPFW
-408 KDYGANYK
+408 KNYGADYK
-416 ITSAYLRD
+416 ITSVYLRD
-424 GSQKAD
+424 GSQKSA
-430 AVQALK
+430 AALALK
-436 NEDVRTVVVSDDD
+436 NEDVRTLVVADEDA
-449 STSPIISYAGE
+449 TSPIISYATD

-517 LSPNLTTFWKPFEAF
+517 LSPNLTTFWKPFEVF

-545 RFLAIDYEQERQN
+545 RFLAIDYEQERQDD
-558 NNITVKVDN
+558 NIAVMVKN

-582 VKSVKGGKST
+582 VKSVKGGTST
-592 RIEDGAYLIC
+592 KIEDGAYLIC
-602 AEKDTI
+602 AEKDEI

>member
-1 MVSRRNYL
+1 MVSRRNFL
-9 TVAIMML
+9 TITIMIL

-42 STYTHLNAENTFSD
+42 STYTQLNAESVFSNE
-56 TVSGSSASADVFYV
+56 VPANALADVFYI
-70 GAVSEDVAKV
+70 GIASGDVAKV
-80 VSSWCEYSKRT
+80 VSSWCEYSKRS
-91 LQTYQTL
+91 LQMYATL
-98 SACETVPE
+98 SACDNVPE
-106 NQLIILDGLTTVRTD
+106 NQLIILDGRTMVRTD
-121 ADILILQEWI
+121 TDITILQEWI

-141 MPDVSV
+141 MPDISV
-147 IQKSAQLE
+147 IQRSNQL
-155 QMLGINRIVITNVT
+155 QQILGIDHILSTDVT

-177 GFFLGGERIYEAQNK
+177 GFFLGGERIYEAQTK
-192 EDEKRQDLDHNIP
+192 EDEKRQDLDHDIP
-205 WYVTGAGTKAYLVG
+205 WYVTGAGTKTYLVG
-219 TLTDEVFDQTV
+219 TLTDEMFDATV
-230 PRSLLEEFSNME
+230 PQSLLDQYTNME
-242 KTSVKNNLLPAVIWR
+242 ELSAKNILLPAVIWR
-257 YGTTNSKVFC
+257 YGTINSKVFC

-273 TDVSGIGILSA
+273 MDELNLGILSA
-284 MTAQISDYEI
+284 ITAQITNYDI

-334 IWPSLV
+334 IWTSLV
-340 ALQETTG
+340 ALQETTD

-354 SPQFTYDDE
+354 TPQFTYDDA

-372 YYLKQLKEQDGELG
+372 YYLKQLKEQNGELG

-391 RSNLS
+391 QSNLS
-396 VSEKLTLDKPFW
+396 VADKLAIDKTFW
-408 KDYGANYK
+408 KNYGADYK
-416 ITSAYLRD
+416 IASAYLRD
-424 GSQKAD
+424 GSQKSA
-430 AVQALK
+430 AALALK
-436 NEDVRTVVVSDDD
+436 DEDVRTLVVADEDT
-449 STSPIISYAGE
+449 TSPIISYATD

-498 LSVTYPE
+498 LSVTYPK
-505 TEQDSWEKMLRK
+505 TKQDSWEKMLRK

-545 RFLAIDYEQERQN
+545 RFLAIDYEQERQGD
-558 NNITVKVDN
+558 NIAVMVKN

-582 VKSVKGGKST
+582 VKSVKGGSST
-592 RIEDGAYLIC
+592 KIEDGAYLIC
-602 AEKDTI
+602 AEKDKI

>member
-1 MVSRRNYL
+1 MVSRRNFL

-42 STYTHLNAENTFSD
+42 STYTHLNAESAFSNEVPVNT
-56 TVSGSSASADVFYV
+56 SADVFYI
-70 GAVSEDVAKV
+70 GMASGDVAKV
-80 VSSWCEYSKRT
+80 VSSWCEYSKRS
-91 LQTYQTL
+91 LQTYVTL
-98 SACETVPE
+98 SACDNVPE
-106 NQLIILDGLTTVRTD
+106 NQLIILDGRTMVRTD
-121 ADILILQEWI
+121 ADITILQEWI

-141 MPDVSV
+141 MPDISV
-147 IQKSAQLE
+147 IQRSDQLQ
-155 QMLGINRIVITNVT
+155 QMLGIDRILSTDVT

-177 GFFLGGERIYEAQNK
+177 GFFLGGERIYEAQTK
-192 EDEKRQDLDHNIP
+192 EDEKRQDLDHDIP
-205 WYVTGAGTKAYLVG
+205 WYVTGAGTKTYLVG
-219 TLTDEVFDQTV
+219 TLTDETFDATV
-230 PRSLLEEFSNME
+230 PQSLLDQYANME
-242 KTSVKNNLLPAVIWR
+242 ELSAKNNLLPAVIWR

-273 TDVSGIGILSA
+273 TDVSDLGILSA
-284 MTAQISDYEI
+284 IAAQITDYDI

-340 ALQETTG
+340 ALQETTD
-347 AKLTCMV
+347 AKLTCMGT
-354 SPQFTYDDE
+354 PQFNYDDA
-363 QEPDGSEVA
+363 QEPDGSAVA
-372 YYLKQLKEQDGELG
+372 YYLKQLKEQNGELG

-391 RSNLS
+391 RSDLS
-396 VSEKLTLDKPFW
+396 VADKLAIDKPFW
-408 KDYGANYK
+408 ENYGADYK

-424 GSQKAD
+424 GSQKSA
-430 AVQALK
+430 AALALK
-436 NEDVRTVVVSDDD
+436 NEDVRTLVVADEDA
-449 STSPIISYAGE
+449 TSPIISYATD

-505 TEQDSWEKMLRK
+505 TKQDSWEKMLRK

-532 THTTLSESDQRIR
+532 AHTTLSESDQRIR
-545 RFLAIDYEQERQN
+545 RFLAIDYEQERQDD
-558 NNITVKVDN
+558 NITVRVKN

-582 VKSVKGGKST
+582 VKSVKGGTST
-592 RIEDGAYLIC
+592 KIEDGAYLIC
-602 AEKDTI
+602 AQKDEI

>member
-1 MVSRRNYL
+1 MVSRRNFL
-9 TVAIMML
+9 TITIMIL

-42 STYTHLNAENTFSD
+42 STYTQLNAESVFSNE
-56 TVSGSSASADVFYV
+56 VPANALADVFYI
-70 GAVSEDVAKV
+70 GIASGDVAKV
-80 VSSWCEYSKRT
+80 VSSWCEYSKRS
-91 LQTYQTL
+91 LQMYATL
-98 SACETVPE
+98 SACDNVPE
-106 NQLIILDGLTTVRTD
+106 NQLIILDGRTMVRTD
-121 ADILILQEWI
+121 TDITILQEWI

-141 MPDVSV
+141 MPDISV
-147 IQKSAQLE
+147 IQRSNQL
-155 QMLGINRIVITNVT
+155 QQILGIDHILSTDVT

-177 GFFLGGERIYEAQNK
+177 GFFLGGERIYEAQTK
-192 EDEKRQDLDHNIP
+192 EDEKRQDLDHDIP
-205 WYVTGAGTKAYLVG
+205 WYVTGAGTKTYLVG
-219 TLTDEVFDQTV
+219 TLTDEMFDATV
-230 PRSLLEEFSNME
+230 PQSLLDQYTNME
-242 KTSVKNNLLPAVIWR
+242 ELSAKNILLPAVIWR
-257 YGTTNSKVFC
+257 YGTINSKVFC

-273 TDVSGIGILSA
+273 MDVSNLGILSA
-284 MTAQISDYEI
+284 ITAQITDYDI

-340 ALQETTG
+340 ALQETTD

-354 SPQFTYDDE
+354 TPQFTYDDA

-372 YYLKQLKEQDGELG
+372 YYLKQLKEQNGELG
-386 WSATN
+386 WSAAN
-391 RSNLS
+391 RSDLS
-396 VSEKLTLDKPFW
+396 VADKLAIDKPFW
-408 KDYGANYK
+408 KNYGADYK
-416 ITSAYLRD
+416 ITSVYLRD
-424 GSQKAD
+424 GSQKSA
-430 AVQALK
+430 AALALK
-436 NEDVRTVVVSDDD
+436 DEDVRTLVVADEDT
-449 STSPIISYAGE
+449 TSPIISYATD

-498 LSVTYPE
+498 LSVTYPK
-505 TEQDSWEKMLRK
+505 TKQDSWEKMLRK

-545 RFLAIDYEQERQN
+545 RFLAIDYEQERQDD
-558 NNITVKVDN
+558 NITVRVKN

-582 VKSVKGGKST
+582 VKSVKGGTST
-592 RIEDGAYLIC
+592 KIEDGAYLIC
-602 AEKDTI
+602 AEKDEI

>member
-1 MVSRRNYL
+1 MVSRRNFL

-42 STYTHLNAENTFSD
+42 STYTHLNAESAFSNEVPVNT
-56 TVSGSSASADVFYV
+56 SADVFYI
-70 GAVSEDVAKV
+70 GMASGDVAKV
-80 VSSWCEYSKRT
+80 VSSWCEYSKRS
-91 LQTYQTL
+91 LQTYVTL
-98 SACETVPE
+98 SACDNVPE
-106 NQLIILDGLTTVRTD
+106 NQLIILDGRTMVRTD
-121 ADILILQEWI
+121 ADITILQEWI

-141 MPDVSV
+141 MPEISV
-147 IQKSAQLE
+147 IQRSDQLQ
-155 QMLGINRIVITNVT
+155 QMLGIDRILSTDVT

-177 GFFLGGERIYEAQNK
+177 GFFLGGERIYEAQTK
-192 EDEKRQDLDHNIP
+192 EDEKRQDLDHDIP
-205 WYVTGAGTKAYLVG
+205 WYVTGAGTKTYLVG
-219 TLTDEVFDQTV
+219 TLTDETFDATV
-230 PRSLLEEFSNME
+230 PQSLLDQYANME
-242 KTSVKNNLLPAVIWR
+242 ELSAKNNLLPAVIWR

-273 TDVSGIGILSA
+273 TDVSDLGILSA
-284 MTAQISDYEI
+284 IAAQITDYDI

-340 ALQETTG
+340 ALQETTD
-347 AKLTCMV
+347 AKLTCMGT
-354 SPQFTYDDE
+354 PQFNYDDA
-363 QEPDGSEVA
+363 QEPDGSAVA
-372 YYLKQLKEQDGELG
+372 YYLKQLKEQNGELG

-391 RSNLS
+391 RSDLS
-396 VSEKLTLDKPFW
+396 VADKLAIDKPFW
-408 KDYGANYK
+408 ENYGADYK

-424 GSQKAD
+424 GSQKSA
-430 AVQALK
+430 AALALK
-436 NEDVRTVVVSDDD
+436 NEDVRTLVVADEDA
-449 STSPIISYAGE
+449 TSPIISYATD

-505 TEQDSWEKMLRK
+505 TKQDSWEKMLRK

-532 THTTLSESDQRIR
+532 AHTTLSESDQRIR
-545 RFLAIDYEQERQN
+545 RFLAIDYEQERQDD
-558 NNITVKVDN
+558 NITVRVKN

-582 VKSVKGGKST
+582 VKSVKGGTST
-592 RIEDGAYLIC
+592 KIEDGAYLIC
-602 AEKDTI
+602 AGTDEI

>member
-1 MVSRRNYL
+1 MVSRRNFL

-42 STYTHLNAENTFSD
+42 STYTQLNAESVFSNE
-56 TVSGSSASADVFYV
+56 VPANALADVFYI
-70 GAVSEDVAKV
+70 GIASGDVAKV
-80 VSSWCEYSKRT
+80 VSSWCEYSKRS
-91 LQTYQTL
+91 LQMYATL
-98 SACETVPE
+98 SACDNVPE
-106 NQLIILDGLTTVRTD
+106 NQLIILDGRTTVRTD
-121 ADILILQEWI
+121 ADITILQEWI

-141 MPDVSV
+141 MPDISV
-147 IQKSAQLE
+147 IQRSNQL
-155 QMLGINRIVITNVT
+155 QQILGIDHILSTDVT

-177 GFFLGGERIYEAQNK
+177 GFFLGGERIYEAQTK
-192 EDEKRQDLDHNIP
+192 EDEKRQDLDHDIP
-205 WYVTGAGTKAYLVG
+205 WYVTGAGTKTYLVG
-219 TLTDEVFDQTV
+219 TLTDEMFDATV
-230 PRSLLEEFSNME
+230 PQSLLDQYTNME
-242 KTSVKNNLLPAVIWR
+242 ELSAKNILLPAVIWR
-257 YGTTNSKVFC
+257 YGTINSKVFC

-273 TDVSGIGILSA
+273 MDELNLGILSA
-284 MTAQISDYEI
+284 ITAQITNYDI

-328 AVYREI
+328 AVYRDI
-334 IWPSLV
+334 IWTSLV
-340 ALQETTG
+340 ALQETTD

-354 SPQFTYDDE
+354 TPQFDYDDA
-363 QEPDGSEVA
+363 QEPDGSAVT
-372 YYLKQLKEQDGELG
+372 YYLKQLKEQNGELG

-391 RSNLS
+391 QSNLS
-396 VSEKLTLDKPFW
+396 VADKLAIDKTFW
-408 KDYGANYK
+408 KNYGADYK
-416 ITSAYLRD
+416 IASAYLRD
-424 GSQKAD
+424 GSQKSA
-430 AVQALK
+430 AALALK
-436 NEDVRTVVVSDDD
+436 DEDVRTLVVAGEDT
-449 STSPIISYAGE
+449 TSPIISYATD

-498 LSVTYPE
+498 LSVTYPK
-505 TEQDSWEKMLRK
+505 TKQDSWEKMLRK

-545 RFLAIDYEQERQN
+545 RFLAIDYEQERQGD
-558 NNITVKVDN
+558 NIAVMVKN

-582 VKSVKGGKST
+582 VKSVKGGSST
-592 RIEDGAYLIC
+592 KIEDGAYLIC
-602 AEKDTI
+602 AEKDKI

>member
-1 MVSRRNYL
+1 MVSRRNFL
-9 TVAIMML
+9 TITIMIL

-42 STYTHLNAENTFSD
+42 STYTQLNAESVFSNE
-56 TVSGSSASADVFYV
+56 VPANALADVFYI
-70 GAVSEDVAKV
+70 GMASGDVAKV
-80 VSSWCEYSKRT
+80 VSSWCEYSKRS
-91 LQTYQTL
+91 LQMYATL
-98 SACETVPE
+98 SACDNVPE
-106 NQLIILDGLTTVRTD
+106 NQLIILDGRTMVRTD
-121 ADILILQEWI
+121 TDITILQEWI

-141 MPDVSV
+141 MPDISV
-147 IQKSAQLE
+147 IQRSNQL
-155 QMLGINRIVITNVT
+155 QQILGIDHILSTDVT

-177 GFFLGGERIYEAQNK
+177 GFFLGGERIYEAQTK
-192 EDEKRQDLDHNIP
+192 EDEKRQDLDHDIP
-205 WYVTGAGTKAYLVG
+205 WYVTGAGTKTYLVG
-219 TLTDEVFDQTV
+219 TLTDEMFDATV
-230 PRSLLEEFSNME
+230 PQSLLDQYTNME
-242 KTSVKNNLLPAVIWR
+242 ELSAKNILLPAVIWR
-257 YGTTNSKVFC
+257 YGTINSKVFC

-273 TDVSGIGILSA
+273 MDELNLGILSA
-284 MTAQISDYEI
+284 ITAQITNYDI

-334 IWPSLV
+334 IWTSLV
-340 ALQETTG
+340 ALQETTD

-354 SPQFTYDDE
+354 TPQFTYDDA

-372 YYLKQLKEQDGELG
+372 YYLKQLKEQNGELG

-391 RSNLS
+391 RSDLS
-396 VSEKLTLDKPFW
+396 VADKLAIDKPFW
-408 KDYGANYK
+408 KNYGADYK
-416 ITSAYLRD
+416 ITSVYLRD
-424 GSQKAD
+424 GSQKSA
-430 AVQALK
+430 AALALK
-436 NEDVRTVVVSDDD
+436 NEDVRTLVVADEDA
-449 STSPIISYAGE
+449 TSPIISYATD

-498 LSVTYPE
+498 LSVTYPK
-505 TEQDSWEKMLRK
+505 TKQDSWEKMLRK

-545 RFLAIDYEQERQN
+545 RFLAIDYEQERQGD
-558 NNITVKVDN
+558 NIAVMVKN

-582 VKSVKGGKST
+582 VKSVKGGSST
-592 RIEDGAYLIC
+592 KIEDGAYLIC
-602 AEKDTI
+602 AEKDKI

>member
-1 MVSRRNYL
+1 MVSRRNFL

-42 STYTHLNAENTFSD
+42 STYTQLNAESVFSNEVPVNT
-56 TVSGSSASADVFYV
+56 SADVFYI
-70 GAVSEDVAKV
+70 GMASGDVAKV
-80 VSSWCEYSKRT
+80 VSSWCEYSKRS
-91 LQTYQTL
+91 LQMYATL
-98 SACETVPE
+98 SACDNVPE
-106 NQLIILDGLTTVRTD
+106 NQLIILDGRTTVRTD
-121 ADILILQEWI
+121 ADITILQEWI

-141 MPDVSV
+141 MPDISV
-147 IQKSAQLE
+147 IQRSNQL
-155 QMLGINRIVITNVT
+155 QQILGIDHILSTDVT

-177 GFFLGGERIYEAQNK
+177 GFFLGGERIYEAQTK
-192 EDEKRQDLDHNIP
+192 EDEKRQDLDHDIP
-205 WYVTGAGTKAYLVG
+205 WYVTGAGTKTYLVG
-219 TLTDEVFDQTV
+219 TLTDEMFDATV
-230 PRSLLEEFSNME
+230 PQSLLDQYTNME
-242 KTSVKNNLLPAVIWR
+242 ELSAKNILLPAVIWR
-257 YGTTNSKVFC
+257 YGTINSKVFC

-273 TDVSGIGILSA
+273 MDELNLGILSA
-284 MTAQISDYEI
+284 ITAQITNYDI

-340 ALQETTG
+340 ALQETTD

-354 SPQFTYDDE
+354 TPQFTYDDA

-372 YYLKQLKEQDGELG
+372 YYLKQLKEQNGELG

-391 RSNLS
+391 RSDLS
-396 VSEKLTLDKPFW
+396 VADKLAIDKPFW
-408 KDYGANYK
+408 KNYGADYK

-424 GSQKAD
+424 GSQKSA
-430 AVQALK
+430 AALALK
-436 NEDVRTVVVSDDD
+436 NEDVRTLVVADEDT
-449 STSPIISYAGE
+449 TSSIISYATD

-505 TEQDSWEKMLRK
+505 TKQDSWEKMLRK

-545 RFLAIDYEQERQN
+545 RFLAIDYEEERQDD
-558 NNITVKVDN
+558 NITVRVKN

-582 VKSVKGGKST
+582 VKSVKGGSST
-592 RIEDGAYLIC
+592 KIEDGAYLIC
-602 AEKDTI
+602 AEKDKI

>member
-1 MVSRRNYL
+1 MVSRRNFL
-9 TVAIMML
+9 TITIMIL

-42 STYTHLNAENTFSD
+42 STYTHLNAESAFSNEVPVNT
-56 TVSGSSASADVFYV
+56 SADVFYI
-70 GAVSEDVAKV
+70 GMASGDVAKV
-80 VSSWCEYSKRT
+80 VSSWCEYSKRS
-91 LQTYQTL
+91 LQMYVTL
-98 SACETVPE
+98 SACDNVPE
-106 NQLIILDGLTTVRTD
+106 NQLIILDGRTTVRTD
-121 ADILILQEWI
+121 ADITILQEWI

-141 MPDVSV
+141 MPDISV
-147 IQKSAQLE
+147 IQRSNQL
-155 QMLGINRIVITNVT
+155 QQILGIDHILSTDVT

-177 GFFLGGERIYEAQNK
+177 GFFLGGERIYEAQTK
-192 EDEKRQDLDHNIP
+192 EDEKRQDLDHDIP
-205 WYVTGAGTKAYLVG
+205 WYVTGAGTKTYLVG
-219 TLTDEVFDQTV
+219 TLTDEMFDATV
-230 PRSLLEEFSNME
+230 PQSLLDQYTNME
-242 KTSVKNNLLPAVIWR
+242 ELSAKNILLPAVIWR
-257 YGTTNSKVFC
+257 YGTINSKVFC

-273 TDVSGIGILSA
+273 MDELNLGILSA
-284 MTAQISDYEI
+284 ITAQITNYDI

-334 IWPSLV
+334 IWTSLV
-340 ALQETTG
+340 ALQETTD

-354 SPQFTYDDE
+354 TPQFDYDDA

-372 YYLKQLKEQDGELG
+372 YYLKQLKEQNGELG

-391 RSNLS
+391 QSNLS
-396 VSEKLTLDKPFW
+396 VADKLAIDKTFW
-408 KDYGANYK
+408 KNYGADYK
-416 ITSAYLRD
+416 IASAYLRD
-424 GSQKAD
+424 GSQKSA
-430 AVQALK
+430 AALALK
-436 NEDVRTVVVSDDD
+436 DEDVRTLVVAGEDT
-449 STSPIISYAGE
+449 TSPIISYATD

-498 LSVTYPE
+498 LSVTYPK
-505 TEQDSWEKMLRK
+505 TKQDSWEKMLRK

-545 RFLAIDYEQERQN
+545 RFLAIDYEQERQGD
-558 NNITVKVDN
+558 NIAVMVKN

-582 VKSVKGGKST
+582 VKSVKGGSST
-592 RIEDGAYLIC
+592 KIEDGAYLIC
-602 AEKDTI
+602 AEKDKI

>member
-70 GAVSEDVAKV
+70 GAVSGDIAKV

-91 LQTYQTL
+91 LQTCQTL

-155 QMLGINRIVITNVT
+155 QMLGINRIVSTEVT

-205 WYVTGAGTKAYLVG
+205 WYVTGAGTKTYLVG

-408 KDYGANYK
+408 KDYGADYK